1 MKKLS
6 CANNWI
12 SWILGLGIIPFFIA
26 RFFLMK
32 WEYATCWW
40 VTALFMII
48 PIAFLVWKVIY
59 LKAYLKDIKA
69 EGKEKLSVWLLSGS
83 TALLISG
90 AYFAIIGFYG
100 LLNPYL
106 YIIPLTLFM
115 IIKVVG
121 MIYDFLSNSEIF
133 IGIKHDTFLEIALF
147 IVYIFFA
154 VNSTSN
160 IMIYFAKIL
169 AIVLSI
175 LLTALVLKSCLLD
188 KLSFKDHKTIMN
200 FLLVA
205 VLAVGI
211 SVYTI
216 YLWFWK
222 KDGTEQAL
230 FSAVMG
236 IYAAVLGG
244 AITLGGVA
252 WTIRRQ
258 DEIRNDEEKKKA
270 KPFFRIITIEEEDVS
285 TAYNN
290 SIEFI
295 SKQPKEGDW
304 PRIFIG
310 LENTDK
316 CPFYIDKIKVNN
328 TYFYP
333 KGKSFVNKS
342 EIFSLL
348 IVGNI
353 ENPHDSEEIYLYI
366 TDCFYN
372 ERVLRLNTNKEAA
385 FKIIEEVS

>member
-12 SWILGLGIIPFFIA
+12 SWIFGVGIIPFFIA

-48 PIAFLVWKVIY
+48 PIAFLVWKVFY
-59 LKAYLKDIKA
+59 LKAYLKDINA
-69 EGKEKLSVWLLSGS
+69 DGKRKLSVWLLSGS

-90 AYFAIIGFYG
+90 AYFAIVGFYG
-100 LLNPYL
+100 LLNPYS
-106 YIIPLTLFM
+106 YMIPLTLFM

-133 IGIKHDTFLEIALF
+133 IGIKHDTFLGIALF
-147 IVYIFFA
+147 IVYILFA

-169 AIVLSI
+169 AIALSV

-205 VLAVGI
+205 LVAVGV

-222 KDGTEQAL
+222 KNGAEQAL
-230 FSAVMG
+230 FSAVAG

-270 KPFFRIITIEEEDVS
+270 KPFFRIITIEEEDIS

-342 EIFSLL
+342 EMFSLL
-348 IVGNI
+348 IIGNI

-372 ERVLRLNTNKEAA
+372 ERILRFNNHKDAA